1 MGQLQDQLLDLRKRH
16 FTLLSYSRDL
26 EQTKVVEHEHFQ
38 KQCEQKDREIINLK
52 SASARLRKLI
62 LNGSHESS
70 ENGLG
75 QQEERIYGMYLFIIT
90 RRLSGLSGLS

>member
-1 MGQLQDQLLDLRKRH
+1 MTGDNVGQLQDQLLDLRKRH

-52 SASARLRKLI
+52 SAT
-62 LNGSHESS
+62 
-70 ENGLG
+70 
-75 QQEERIYGMYLFIIT
+75 FIA
-90 RRLSGLSGLS
+90 SGDLPV